1 MLEEGNFTIMAGD
14 DDRVSIKVHMPRW
27 QKKRWVANADQLD
40 MNQSEFVRS
49 MVQAGRRGIGDTST
63 PPVETG
69 SADATPRGDDLE
81 ARVLGVLRSSD
92 VDHLGWEELLAGVT
106 DDIEEQLEAT
116 LDSLQETNQI
126 KYSGRNGGYTVHNE
140 GTN

>member
-1 MLEEGNFTIMAGD
+1 MVED

-40 MNQSEFVRS
+40 MTQSEFVRS
-49 MVQAGRRGIGDTST
+49 MVQAGRRGFGGESSE
-63 PPVETG
+63 PPETG
-69 SADATPRGDDLE
+69 SNGATPRGNDLE
-81 ARVLGVLRSSD
+81 TRVLDVLRNSD
-92 VDHLGWEELLAGVT
+92 LDYLGWEELLAGVT

-126 KYSGRNGGYTVHNE
+126 KYSGRNGGYTIQNE
-140 GTN
+140 STN